1 MAKIFLSVATSFVA
15 IAEVLT
21 STCVIWILG
30 QEEMP
35 EDLID

>member
-1 MAKIFLSVATSFVA
+1 MSKLLLSTITTFVA
-15 IAEVLT
+15 LAELFT
-21 STCVIWILG
+21 STCVVWIFG